1 MKKSKGTRTKQ
12 GTGRTIAP
20 GRSDGVA
27 GDIRVRMTEA
37 GPKLEA
43 KLGSTWYQSDLNPL
57 NTSPNTGVC
66 KVWVHDGRTPN
77 KHNWVDGGGTPP
89 ELLNDVLQGGDEMEI
104 QLPDFIT
111 QGNVTG
117 ITFMINMGGSHYH
130 AWSWDSAPQYS
141 PTRSNS
147 GAIIHP
153 QNRVEISFHIQTHTI
168 AIYNIGYALNLG
180 SKNSKFKLAVYYL

>member
-1 MKKSKGTRTKQ
+1 MVLLIVQAKQ
-12 GTGRTIAP
+12 EIGRTIAP

-27 GDIRVRMTEA
+27 GDIRVRMTDR

-66 KVWVHDGRTPN
+66 KVWIYDGRTPN
-77 KHNWVDGGGTPP
+77 KYNYVDGAGGGT
-89 ELLNDVLQGGDEMEI
+89 ELLLGSGGAGDEMEI

-111 QGNVTG
+111 QGNITG

-130 AWSWDSAPQYS
+130 AWAFDTPTAGVNVSA
-141 PTRSNS
+141 S
-147 GAIIHP
+147 GASIH
-153 QNRVEISFHIQTHTI
+153 NRNRIEVSYHIQKHTI
-168 AIYNIGYALNLG
+168 ALYNIGEALSVIQNL
-180 SKNSKFKLAVYYL
+180 S